1 LADLNSFFV
10 DAPAGARR
18 FGVVGWPLDYS
29 LSPSMHNAALS
40 HFSIPAAYRALRVPP
55 EGWDDFLQGVEHGG
69 LDGFNVTIP
78 FKEKVLGLAQEL
90 KGTVA
95 VCRAANTLVRG
106 PRGWEAHNTDGDGLL
121 EDLREHGIGWEG
133 QSVVLL
139 GAGGAARA
147 ALFALG
153 ACDRAPRDVVLV
165 NRSLARAESLAREFR
180 AAGVGTVEV
189 RVHSTVSEATKRAT
203 LLINATAVGLKEGDP
218 CGVPSDVLRADLSVY
233 DMVYHRETFLV
244 KKARAVGALAVG
256 GLGMLINQG
265 ALAFEHWFRDDLKK
279 VNYDSRQLREIMGAA
294 ARATL
299 NERKTP

>member
-29 LSPSMHNAALS
+29 LSPAMHNAVLS
-40 HFSIPAAYRALRVPP
+40 HFSISAVYRALRVPP
-55 EGWDDFLQGVEHGG
+55 EDWDDFLRGVEHGG

-78 FKEKVLGLAQEL
+78 FKEKVIGWAQEL
-90 KGTVA
+90 KGAVA

-106 PRGWEAHNTDGDGLL
+106 PRGWEAHTTDGDGLL
-121 EDLREHGIGWEG
+121 EDLRDHGMGWEG

-153 ACDRAPRDVVLV
+153 TCDRPPRDVAVV
-165 NRSLARAESLAREFR
+165 NRSVERADNLAREFR
-180 AAGVGTVEV
+180 VADKGKVGI
-189 RVHSTVSEATKRAT
+189 RVYSTVPEAAKRAT

-218 CGVPSDVLRADLSVY
+218 CGVPSDALRADLAVY
-233 DMVYHRETFLV
+233 DMVYHRETALV
-244 KKARAVGALAVG
+244 KTARAAGALAVG
-256 GLGMLINQG
+256 GMGMLINQG

-279 VNYDSRQLREIMGAA
+279 VNYDSRLLREIMGAA

-299 NERKTP
+299 NERKAP